1 MAQLIYTAAA
11 LADFDRLVDFLI
23 DAEPLAAVEAA
34 RLIAE
39 AVEMLADHPLVGR
52 PVEKGLRE
60 LVISRSRLGYVA
72 LYSYERI
79 DDTVL
84 ILAIRH
90 QREAGY
96 SDDANL

>member
-1 MAQLIYTAAA
+1 LAQLIYTAAA